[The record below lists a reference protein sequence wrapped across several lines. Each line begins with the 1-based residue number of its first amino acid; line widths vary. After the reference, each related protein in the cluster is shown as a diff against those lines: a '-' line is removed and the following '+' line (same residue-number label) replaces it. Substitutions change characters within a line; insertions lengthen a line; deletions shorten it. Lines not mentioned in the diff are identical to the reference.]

1 MNLRIKIARL
11 LRQEQT
17 NAEKKL
23 WGHLRNRQVENLKFR
38 RQHPLKE
45 YIVDFFCEEYGMVIE
60 LDGEYHHH
68 PNQQEK
74 DNSRDVLLENLGYR
88 VLRIENKLVFEELE
102 TVLQTI
108 SKTKKKQTNYAE
120 ERKAILKTRK
130 ENRLNHL
137 TPTLSSRRGSKSVLS
152 TKLLTASQQ
161 ELLLN
166 AGLRFA
172 HYDAIKIEFLDFEL
186 PNANFDYL
194 IFTSQNAVRSF
205 LKKTKSLPSPW
216 GEGLGLPAGQAGVRG
231 TFCVGEKTK
240 SLLEKK
246 GLKVLETA
254 QNSAELAEIIVESYQ
269 NSAFLHI
276 GGNLK
281 LDDLSTKL
289 KKYNIRYIDVE
300 GYQTELN
307 PKKFERTFD
316 GILFFSPSGVKSF
329 TKQNKISGTAF
340 CIGTTTASEARK
352 YTDRIIIAKRT
363 TVENVIVQAV
373 KHFNQNKKN
382 TK

>member
-1 MNLRIKIARL
+1 MDLRIKIARL

-17 NAEKKL
+17 KAEKKL

-38 RQHPLKE
+38 RQHPVKE
-45 YIVDFFCEEYGMVIE
+45 FIVDFFCEEYGIVIE
-60 LDGEYHHH
+60 LDGEYHRH

-74 DNSRDVLLENLGYR
+74 DNLRVVLMENLGYR

-102 TVLQTI
+102 TVLKTI
-108 SKTKKKQTNYAE
+108 SKTKKKQKNYAE
-120 ERKAILKTRK
+120 ERKANLKTRK

-166 AGLRFA
+166 AGLQFA
-172 HYDAIKIEFLDFEL
+172 HYDAIKIELLEFEL
-186 PNANFDYL
+186 PQEDYDFY

-205 LKKTKSLPSPW
+205 LKKTKSLPSPG
-216 GEGLGLPAGQAGVRG
+216 GEGLGLPARQVGVRG

-240 SLLEKK
+240 SILEKN
-246 GLKVLETA
+246 GAKVVEIA
-254 QNSAELAEIIVESYQ
+254 QNSAELAQIIVKSYQ
-269 NSAFLHI
+269 NSTFLHI

-281 LDDLSTKL
+281 LEDLSKKL
-289 KKYNIRYIDVE
+289 RENNIRYIEIE

-307 PKKFERTFD
+307 PKKFERVFD
-316 GILFFSPSGVKSF
+316 GILFYSPSGVKSF
-329 TKQNKISGTAF
+329 TEKNSISGTAF
-340 CIGTTTASEARK
+340 CIGETTALEAK
-352 YTDRIIIAKRT
+352 KHTDNIIIAKKP
-363 TVENVIVQAV
+363 TVENLIVQAV
-373 KHFNQNKKN
+373 KHFNKTKKN
-382 TK
+382 T